1 MNYLIFRTDRIGDFL
16 ITSSLIKAIKR
27 NDTKSKVFIVTSNKN
42 NEFVKKYN
50 LVDKIFL
57 LRSKKTLDAINLF
70 FELKKYKFDNII
82 VSDKKNRSIFF
93 GFLLKSENKIFNV
106 SKKFQKKILNIFYKN
121 VFLDNDGLQEQSIKN
136 ILSDNCNSLNF
147 NLEDQDFHYLK
158 PNQFKNEFLHNDLI
172 NIENLD
178 FLLFHYDEKW
188 EIKNYSKLFDKAS
201 SLTDIN
207 VDQKSFINFL
217 SNLSKKTSKKIIIT
231 TGTIDTKI
239 INELKASSNKI
250 NEFLY
255 EINLNDAKV
264 YLLINENFFSIS
276 HLISKSSL
284 FISCH
289 GAFTHIASNYKIN
302 ILDIIERDKIIH
314 YGRITEHMKNYK
326 CLYRDNFER
335 LSKDIINNS

>member
-27 NDTKSKVFIVTSNKN
+27 NDAKSKIYIVASNKN
-42 NEFVKKYN
+42 KEFIKKYN
-50 LVDKIFL
+50 LVDEVFL
-57 LRSKKTLDAINLF
+57 LKSKKILDRINLF
-70 FELKKYKFDNII
+70 LELKKYKFDNII
-82 VSDKKNRSIFF
+82 ISDKKNRSIFF
-93 GFLLKSENKIFNV
+93 GLILKSENKIFNV
-106 SKKFQKKILNIFYKN
+106 SKKFQKKILNIFYNN
-121 VFLDNDGLQEQSIKN
+121 VFLDNDRFEEQSVKN
-136 ILSDNCNSLNF
+136 ILSDNCRSLNF

-158 PNQFKNEFLHNDLI
+158 FNQFQNEFLHSDLL
-172 NIENLD
+172 NLENLD

-188 EIKNYSKLFDKAS
+188 EIENYSKLFKKAS

-207 VDQKSFINFL
+207 IDQKVFINFL

-239 INELKASSNKI
+239 IKELKASSNKI

-255 EINLNDAKV
+255 EIDLNDTKG

-289 GAFTHIASNYKIN
+289 GAFTHIASNYKIK
-302 ILDIIERDKIIH
+302 ILDIIEKDKIIH
-314 YGRITEHMKNYK
+314 YGKITKHMKNYK

-335 LSKDIINNS
+335 LSKDIVNNS